1 MHEFDDYMF
10 DEFVNNHPNGN
21 FMQSTSW
28 ARVKS
33 EWIPHRFMWSR
44 NGKPVAAVQFLSR
57 KGLWYS
63 PKGPVMD
70 YSDTDLVS
78 DILRDISLVTRVGG
92 AKYVKIDPPVLIRR
106 KTANDDSLM
115 YGETGLIGQFL
126 REDYAHQGFPK
137 GLSATIQP
145 RYHMVVPLNRTFP
158 DAFPKKTRRL
168 IRDSARKYV
177 KVGVYGVDKL
187 DDFMKVIHATEIRQG
202 ITLRNKQYFESL
214 FNEFGDDVELYLAT
228 IDVTRALIEECA
240 HYDRLIAERIR
251 IGRAPKKWHQLQEQI
266 ESSQSLIDL
275 LGTFADSNKPL
286 VVCGALVISSN
297 QSKEIL
303 YAGMD
308 DKFSKFS
315 GQYLTFATIME
326 DAKAQG
332 FNELSMGGVDGNLDD
347 SLSKFKLKFNP
358 DVVEYYGEFDKS
370 RNGWWQFV
378 YQRMLPIYQ
387 TIRNRALALRKN
399 LHE

>member
-1 MHEFDDYMF
+1 MHEFDDNMF
-10 DEFVNNHPNGN
+10 DEFITRHPNGN
-21 FMQSTSW
+21 FMQRTAW
-28 ARVKS
+28 ANLKS
-33 EWIPHRFMWSR
+33 EWLPHRFMWSQ

-57 KGLWYS
+57 RGLWYA

-78 DILRDISLVTRVGG
+78 DVLRDISFVTRVGG

-126 REDYAHQGFPK
+126 REGYKHQGFLK
-137 GLSATIQP
+137 ALSTTIQP

-168 IRDSARKYV
+168 IRDATRKYV
-177 KVGVYGVDKL
+177 KVDVCGVDKL
-187 DDFMKVIHATEIRQG
+187 DDFMKVIHATETRQG

-214 FNEFGDDVELYLAT
+214 FNEFGDDVGLYLAT
-228 IDVTRALIEECA
+228 IDINQALIDEYT
-240 HYDRLIAERIR
+240 HYNQLVEERIR
-251 IGRAPKKWHQLQEQI
+251 IGRAPKKYHQLQEQI
-266 ESSQSLIDL
+266 QSSQSLIDL
-275 LGTFADSNKPL
+275 LSSLSDSNGPL

-315 GQYLTFATIME
+315 GQYLTFATIMN

-332 FNELSMGGVDGNLDD
+332 FHELSMGGVDGNLND

-358 DVVEYYGEFDKS
+358 DVIEYYGEFDKS
-370 RNGWWQFV
+370 KNRWWKFV
-378 YQRMLPIYQ
+378 YQQALPIYRN
-387 TIRNRALALRKN
+387 IRHRVLALRKN
-399 LHE
+399 LK

>member
-1 MHEFDDYMF
+1 MHEFDDNMF
-10 DEFVNNHPNGN
+10 DEFITQHPNGN
-21 FMQSTSW
+21 FMQRTAW
-28 ARVKS
+28 ADLKS
-33 EWIPHRFMWSR
+33 EWSPHRFMWSQD
-44 NGKPVAAVQFLSR
+44 GKPVAAVQFLSR
-57 KGLWYS
+57 KGLWYA

-78 DILRDISLVTRVGG
+78 DVLRDISFVTRVGG

-126 REDYAHQGFPK
+126 REGYKHQGFPK
-137 GLSATIQP
+137 VLSATIQP

-187 DDFMKVIHATEIRQG
+187 DDFMNVIHATEIRQG
-202 ITLRNKQYFESL
+202 ITLRNKQYFKSL
-214 FNEFGDDVELYLAT
+214 FEKFGDDVELYLAT
-228 IDVTRALIEECA
+228 INVTRALIEECA
-240 HYDRLIAERIR
+240 RYDQLIAERIR
-251 IGRAPKKWHQLQEQI
+251 TGRAPKKWHQLQEQI

-315 GQYLTFATIME
+315 GQYLTFATIMN

-332 FNELSMGGVDGNLDD
+332 FHELSMGGVDGNLND

-358 DVVEYYGEFDKS
+358 DVIEYYGEFDKS
-370 RNGWWQFV
+370 RNKWCQFV
-378 YQRMLPIYQ
+378 YQQMLPIYQ
-387 TIRNRALALRKN
+387 NIRHRALALRKN
-399 LHE
+399 VNE